1 MTVHLAHY
9 LGLLHRA
16 QLNLAGAFREI
27 AAAHADEPDVSH
39 PCGNLAAECDRHAA
53 ELAPFAERYGEDAPD
68 EPDRLHSELFRGPRS
83 GGLGLLRDL
92 HDLYLMATECDMAWT
107 LVGQAAQGA
116 RDAELLDVVGRAE
129 GETAI
134 QLKWLRT
141 RMKEAAPQALVVA
154 R

>member
-1 MTVHLAHY
+1 MRLAHY
-9 LGLLHRA
+9 LGLLHKA
-16 QLNLAGAFREI
+16 QMELGGAFREVGS
-27 AAAHADEPDVSH
+27 AHAEEVDVLH
-39 PCGNLAAECDRHAA
+39 TCQKLAKECDRHA
-53 ELAPFAERYGEDAPD
+53 ERLAPFAERYGEEADD
-68 EPDRLHSELFRGPRS
+68 EPDRLHSELFKGARS

-92 HDLYLMATECDMAWT
+92 HDLYLMATECDLAWT

-116 RDAELLDVVGRAE
+116 RDTELLDVVQGCE

-134 QLKWLRT
+134 QLKWLKT